1 MELDE
6 ETRLQL
12 LPETKEYNQYHVIL
26 QFILK
31 LGTACETIRK
41 KYSKFSVNVPGKLKA
56 RPVAQPAT
64 PALITANR
72 HVSSCYTFNSKKKKL
87 INIVC
92 ILSSFPRSLLIKHTT
107 KL

>member
-72 HVSSCYTFNSKKKKL
+72 HVSSCYTFNSKKK
-87 INIVC
+87 N
-92 ILSSFPRSLLIKHTT
+92 
-107 KL
+107 

>member
-72 HVSSCYTFNSKKKKL
+72 HVSSCYTFNSKKKL

>member
-1 MELDE
+1 MEPDG

-31 LGTACETIRK
+31 LGTACETIARK
-41 KYSKFSVNVPGKLKA
+41 KYSKFRVNVPGKLKA

-64 PALITANR
+64 PALITVNR
-72 HVSSCYTFNSKKKKL
+72 HVSSCYTFNSKKKTDQHSMHTV
-87 INIVC
+87 I
-92 ILSSFPRSLLIKHTT
+92 FPTQPSRQAHD
-107 KL
+107 

>member
-1 MELDE
+1 
-6 ETRLQL
+6 LQL